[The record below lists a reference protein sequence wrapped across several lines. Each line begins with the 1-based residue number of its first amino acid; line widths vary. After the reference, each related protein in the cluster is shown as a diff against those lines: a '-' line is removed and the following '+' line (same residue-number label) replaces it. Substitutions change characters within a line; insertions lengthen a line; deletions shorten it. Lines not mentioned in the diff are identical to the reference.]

1 MKRSEKRERRVRQVL
16 EAFRRLPD
24 VLDRPVSLEDVARSI
39 GVSRALAHRYAH
51 ELIDAGLLRA
61 AAGTARTW
69 RVVEPTTIAI
79 ASPKT

>member
-1 MKRSEKRERRVRQVL
+1 MKRSHKREQRARQVL

-39 GVSRALAHRYAH
+39 GVSRALVHRHAH

-61 AAGTARTW
+61 AAPGTARTW
-69 RVVEPTTIAI
+69 RVVEPPQV
-79 ASPKT
+79 SK